1 MGDGPGLDG
10 FHQPIKRGI
19 ASYIAT
25 HYPEI
30 DLEWLKRQLRDA
42 IAGAPVG
49 ADRARS
55 DLVRY
60 ASDYYLDGLIRW
72 VLAQEESKQAEAE
85 QARAQPF
92 YPEEGADADMAAAQ
106 LEAAIADFFDRSI

>member
-1 MGDGPGLDG
+1 MGDGPGLNG
-10 FHQPIKRGI
+10 FHEPIKRAI

-30 DLEWLKRQLRDA
+30 DLEWLKGQLRDA

-49 ADRARS
+49 ADRAGS
-55 DLVRY
+55 GLVRY
-60 ASDYYLDGLIRW
+60 ASDHYLDGIIRW
-72 VLAQEESKQAEAE
+72 VLAQEESKQAETE

-92 YPEEGADADMAAAQ
+92 YPEEGVDADVAVAQ
-106 LEAAIADFFDRSI
+106 LEAAITDFFDRSI